1 VDLHVSRRQCIPAAV
16 FARLRHPPAGAV
28 LEGDQYCWEPPRLG
42 LGDLV
47 AAGLSAVGITPERV
61 ARLTGRPCGCKRRR
75 QALNRLGRRLG
86 IG

>member
-1 VDLHVSRRQCIPAAV
+1 VGLHVSRRQCIPAAV

-28 LEGDQYCWEPPRLG
+28 LEGDRYCWEPPRPG

-61 ARLTGRPCGCKRRR
+61 SAVTGRPCGCKER
-75 QALNRLGRRLG
+75 QAKLNDLGRRFG